1 MEAPGV
7 GWGDVLRVVG
17 ALAMLVPLAY
27 VTTRLVGSRVALR
40 PGRAMRLVDTL
51 PLGPGRALY
60 LVEVGG
66 RMLVIGVSGQ
76 RMERL
81 DAVTDPDEVAQLR
94 RLAGAG
100 APTPW
105 AGARA
110 RHRREA
116 GDSGSTHHDT
126 PQGLA

>member
-7 GWGDVLRVVG
+7 GWSDVLRVVG
-17 ALAMLVPLAY
+17 ALAVLVPLAY
-27 VTTRLVGSRVALR
+27 LTTRLVGSRVGLR

-76 RMERL
+76 WMERL
-81 DAVTDPDEVAQLR
+81 AAVTDPEEVAQLR

-100 APTPW
+100 APTP
-105 AGARA
+105 GAA
-110 RHRREA
+110 VWGRRRKEA
-116 GDSGSTHHDT
+116 GDTGSTHGT

>member
-7 GWGDVLRVVG
+7 GWSDVLRVVG
-17 ALAMLVPLAY
+17 ALAVLVPLAY
-27 VTTRLVGSRVALR
+27 LTTRLVGSRVGLR

-81 DAVTDPDEVAQLR
+81 AAVTDPEEVAQLR

-100 APTPW
+100 ALPPG
-105 AGARA
+105 AGAWGR
-110 RHRREA
+110 RRREA
-116 GDSGSTHHDT
+116 GDTGSTHDT